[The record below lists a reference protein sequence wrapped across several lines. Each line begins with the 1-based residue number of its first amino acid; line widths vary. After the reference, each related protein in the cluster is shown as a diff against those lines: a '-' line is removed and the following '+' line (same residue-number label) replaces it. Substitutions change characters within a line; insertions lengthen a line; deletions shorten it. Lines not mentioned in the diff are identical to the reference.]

1 MSSSRRP
8 SAHYAILHDA
18 RNVVKQRSEKG
29 RAFALYMGVHHLGVT
44 VTRAPPLVAPEIM
57 QVIMALVGSMTL
69 AELLEEKQRFVEVK
83 LVKDLQSRE
92 HWMPGL
98 SAAVLLGFPSVG
110 PTDVGYLYRNNPNMS
125 SFCDGQ
131 MSVSVEQ
138 RVKKDASEPMQ
149 SVIWTIG
156 VDLRQVCLEE
166 GAKELLIP
174 ATALTVETNVDK
186 HAGHLQ
192 LTQARV
198 EKMLAFKPTARITDN
213 GKKIRF
219 EDGPLA
225 FEVLV
230 KWPVVVGRTLN
241 AHMGFKVGD
250 RVRLTTSFNRYENF
264 ALGQE
269 GVIRD
274 IRKFHFALYFV
285 ELADESLAARTVEAH
300 MKAAVLIH
308 GQVIHHVT
316 CRHSHLMHWPR
327 VVPRFSPE
335 P

>member
-1 MSSSRRP
+1 
-8 SAHYAILHDA
+8 
-18 RNVVKQRSEKG
+18 
-29 RAFALYMGVHHLGVT
+29 
-44 VTRAPPLVAPEIM
+44 
-57 QVIMALVGSMTL
+57 
-69 AELLEEKQRFVEVK
+69 
-83 LVKDLQSRE
+83 
-92 HWMPGL
+92 
-98 SAAVLLGFPSVG
+98 
-110 PTDVGYLYRNNPNMS
+110 
-125 SFCDGQ
+125 
-131 MSVSVEQ
+131 
-138 RVKKDASEPMQ
+138 
-149 SVIWTIG
+149 
-156 VDLRQVCLEE
+156 
-166 GAKELLIP
+166 
-174 ATALTVETNVDK
+174 LTVVTNVDK

-241 AHMGFKVGD
+241 AHIGFKVGD

-264 ALGQE
+264 AIGQE
-269 GVIRD
+269 GVIHD

-285 ELADESLAARTVEAH
+285 ELADESLAPRTVEAH
-300 MKAAVLIH
+300 KKTGGLTD
-308 GQVIHHVT
+308 GQVPHHVT

>member
-1 MSSSRRP
+1 M
-8 SAHYAILHDA
+8 HDA
-18 RNVVKQRSEKG
+18 RNVVKERIEKG
-29 RAFALYMGVHHLGVT
+29 RAFALYVGVNHLGGV
-44 VTRAPPLVAPEIM
+44 VTRALPFVAEEIM
-57 QVIMALVGSMTL
+57 QTILSLVGSVTL
-69 AELLEEKQRFVEVK
+69 AELLEKRQRFVEVER
-83 LVKDLQSRE
+83 VKDLQSRQLDE
-92 HWMPGL
+92 RGMWMSGL

-110 PTDVGYLYRNNPNMS
+110 ATDVGYLYRTNPNMS

-156 VDLRQVCLEE
+156 VDLRQVCLKE

-174 ATALTVETNVDK
+174 ATAVTVTTNVDK

-192 LTQARV
+192 LTRARV
-198 EKMLAFKPTARITDN
+198 EEMLAFKPTGRITDN
-213 GKKIRF
+213 GNKMRF
-219 EDGPLA
+219 EDGALA

-250 RVRLTTSFNRYENF
+250 LVRLTTSFNRYQSF
-264 ALGQE
+264 AVGQQ

-285 ELADESLAARTVEAH
+285 ELADESLAGRTVNAH
-300 MKAAVLIH
+300 KKAGGPIP
-308 GQVIHHVT
+308 GQVPHHVT

>member
-1 MSSSRRP
+1 MSN
-8 SAHYAILHDA
+8 YVILHDA
-18 RNVVKQRSEKG
+18 RNIVKERMEKG
-29 RAFALYMGVHHLGVT
+29 RNFALYMGLYHLDVAVT
-44 VTRAPPLVAPEIM
+44 TAPSLVPPEIM
-57 QVIMALVGSMTL
+57 KVIMSLVGSMTL

-83 LVKDLQSRE
+83 LVQDLQSRK
-92 HWMPGL
+92 HWMWMPGV
-98 SAAVLLGFPSVG
+98 SAAVQLGFPSVG
-110 PTDVGYLYRNNPNMS
+110 PNDVGYLYRKNLNMS
-125 SFCDGQ
+125 SFCNGQ

-138 RVKKDASEPMQ
+138 RVKKDASEPIQ

-174 ATALTVETNVDK
+174 AKALIVQTNIDK

-198 EKMLAFKPTARITDN
+198 EKMLAFKPTGRITDN

-219 EDGPLA
+219 EDGPLV
-225 FEVLV
+225 FEVVV

-250 RVRLTTSFNRYENF
+250 RVRLTTSFNRYENI
-264 ALGQE
+264 AIGQE

-285 ELADESLAARTVEAH
+285 ELADESLAPRTVEAH
-300 MKAAVLIH
+300 KKAGGLTD
-308 GQVIHHVT
+308 GQVPHHVT
-316 CRHSHLMHWPR
+316 CRHSHLMH
-327 VVPRFSPE
+327 
-335 P
+335 